1 MSNYTTNAT
10 TVLQINGH
18 QAQQQLNQLRANALQ
33 LETAIAKAAAA
44 GNPTDLRKLRSELN
58 QTKRQINAI
67 ESSTAQVDNVLRRL
81 NRATPKELQKALQTL
96 TRQLQYLERGS
107 AAWNSHVSKIQQVKA
122 QIASLNAEIR
132 TQEGLWARLNTK
144 INEWMGTIALAGAAV
159 TGLIM
164 AGRKAVNAYA
174 EMEEELANTRK
185 YTGMTEEQVKKLN
198 EAFANI
204 DTRTPREKL
213 NELAQEAGRLGKTTL
228 EDVQGYVEAA
238 DIINVALVDLGEGA
252 TQTIAKLTNIFRV
265 DEELGTK
272 QAMLSVGSAVNVLS
286 QNCTASK
293 QYLVEFTQRM
303 AGVGAQAE
311 MTIPQLLAFGA
322 TLDANG
328 QKTEMSAS
336 ALGKLTMMLFQKPG
350 EVAQQVGLDVEKFTE
365 TLRTSTNDGLIM
377 FLERIHELGSK
388 DGLAVLAP
396 LFKDLGMDGVRMS
409 QVLATLAEHL
419 DMVKWEQE
427 EATKAFNE
435 ATSATNE
442 YNIFNNTVQAGIDKA
457 KNRIHEM
464 AVELGEKLLPVMK
477 HVMTS
482 TSMMMRFLN
491 AMVDF
496 IIKYKGAIATVTATW
511 VAYTVAVN
519 ASNVAFKAHYYW
531 LVLTEAAQKYL
542 GTATLAL
549 KIAFYALTGQVEKA
563 KAAYTAFHLL
573 TKTTP
578 WGIILG
584 AVTAV
589 GVGLYNLCTRTDELT
604 KKTKEAIKAAKG
616 YNEEA
621 VKEQHELDI
630 LFGKL
635 KGAEKGTK
643 EYESAKHAIISQYGK
658 YLSGLINEKG
668 EILNLEAAYNRLAI
682 AVRRVAQERGIA
694 AAREQIDQEY
704 YKQLASG
711 LTELQSSL
719 ESAGATAR
727 EAAEIVTA
735 VSTAMA
741 AGKPIPQNYINKI
754 NSYSKGVEW
763 RLLPDWI
770 GGDQHPF
777 WGGDSRKPAPLVNRM
792 YNAYETHRK
801 GLATLDAMENG
812 VSPLKHIDNYY
823 LKGTIGQLEKIV
835 KSGQAGNAIVFIE
848 GSQQGECKQVSVSEA
863 KQLLAQYREELAY
876 RGASKTD
883 AKGLNLDTEHGTGG
897 AAGSIGTTKPS
908 KGGGGKTGK
917 SEDKFKAEK
926 DWREY
931 QEALNRIEYAT
942 GQKNYEDYT
951 NRMLEIEEQFY
962 RKQLQHADL
971 TANERITIEAQLYE
985 ALRKQTEAANKQ
997 SVEDENRY
1005 YTIRKSEVQQQ
1016 YLDGLLTTEAYNEQ
1030 MQRVELEHLKAI
1042 RDIYSAQALKPATDW
1057 EETKRQAAEMMQ
1069 TQFIGNVDLLNRKN
1083 IDAYELTKAG
1093 WKVNPT
1099 KEGEGYAT
1107 LYSSQYG
1114 IKDADGNV
1122 REILV
1127 TPILPD
1133 GSVLSEKELDQYI
1146 FKTLQGAEDILAADD
1161 KGLVIAVDVSAD
1173 GKAGE
1178 ILHNMQ
1184 EAFFSEKP
1192 DVDEKAWSE
1201 YLSANEAYRNK
1212 LIADQQKKQ
1221 KEAEEAERKH
1231 QEELKKIK
1239 DEFFGNSAAE
1249 NLALYNEAM
1258 SNLDAVYQAEL
1269 NAAGDNAE
1277 EKLRIEEAYE
1287 KAKLA
1292 LKKKYNQIGSEEDKN
1307 TLRRWNKDAL
1317 DWLNGDGGQA
1327 VVKSVEVLTS
1337 GMSSIFSQ
1345 LSSLVQAEMEIETA
1359 AIEKRYEREINRAEG
1374 NSYQVAKLEK
1384 QKEKEIA
1391 RVKNEANRKMFAMQ
1405 VIQAVAQT
1413 AQNALSAYGSAAA
1426 IPVVGYI
1433 LAPIAA
1439 AMAVAA
1445 GTIQIAAI
1453 KKQQEASNAQGYAE
1467 GGFTPKGNKYQE
1479 VGVVHAGEWVASQ
1492 ELLANPQA
1500 RAIVNMLD
1508 YAQRTNTI
1516 GSIKSDDV
1524 SRSITAPMAIASL
1537 QTPLA
1542 GAVASL
1548 ATRQP
1553 QANDNG
1559 KGIDL
1564 TELASVLS
1572 MLNERLNEPFVT
1584 VNTITGDTGIKKAQ
1598 DEYEKLMKNKSPKSR
1613 RN

>member
-44 GNPTDLRKLRSELN
+44 GNRTDLRKLRSELN

-96 TRQLQYLERGS
+96 TRQLQNIERGS
-107 AAWNSHVSKIQQVKA
+107 SAWNSHVSKIQQVKA
-122 QIASLNAEIR
+122 QIASLNAEMR
-132 TQEGLWARLNTK
+132 TQEGLWARLNNK
-144 INEWMGTIALAGAAV
+144 INEWMGTIMLAGAAV

-185 YTGMTEEQVKKLN
+185 YTGMNEEQVKKLN

-388 DGLAVLAP
+388 EGLAVLAP

-427 EATKAFNE
+427 EATKAFKE
-435 ATSATNE
+435 ATSASNE

-482 TSMMMRFLN
+482 TSMIMRFLN
-491 AMVDF
+491 LLVDF
-496 IIKYKGAIATVTATW
+496 IIEHKEAIVTVTAAI
-511 VAYTVAVN
+511 VAYNAAAALATVRTKAMALATTAAKVAQEAWIAVQALASVAVSLFTGKITAATQSFKIFSATLKAN
-519 ASNVAFKAHYYW
+519 PLGLIVSAVVA
-531 LVLTEAAQKYL
+531 L
-542 GTATLAL
+542 GTAL
-549 KIAFYALTGQVEKA
+549 YM
-563 KAAYTAFHLL
+563 YTKRAS
-573 TKTTP
+573 
-578 WGIILG
+578 
-584 AVTAV
+584 
-589 GVGLYNLCTRTDELT
+589 
-604 KKTKEAIKAAKG
+604 
-616 YNEEA
+616 EA
-621 VKEQHELDI
+621 VYATKVLNGVRDEAKKKVAEETA
-630 LFGKL
+630 KL
-635 KGAEKGTK
+635 RV
-643 EYESAKHAIISQYGK
+643 
-658 YLSGLINEKG
+658 L
-668 EILNLEAAYNRLAI
+668 I
-682 AVRRVAQERGIA
+682 AVAQDETKSLRDRQTACAELNKIIPKYNA
-694 AAREQIDQEY
+694 QIDQTTGRYIASKNALEDY
-704 YKQLASG
+704 NNELQRKYELEGAKEALKKLGQEKAELIIKRTGLQKELENIKKGQGSQFNGQPVTSSGANMPAVALGAIGKSGQRSAVEGELASVNR
-711 LTELQSSL
+711 EIK
-719 ESAGATAR
+719 AK
-727 EAAEIVTA
+727 EAAEKAITDEYGTELMNKDKSHNKTVA
-735 VSTAMA
+735 DYNKE
-741 AGKPIPQNYINKI
+741 AGVGNVHSSDVGGHDDK
-754 NSYSKGVEW
+754 KG
-763 RLLPDWI
+763 D
-770 GGDQHPF
+770 
-777 WGGDSRKPAPLVNRM
+777 K
-792 YNAYETHRK
+792 
-801 GLATLDAMENG
+801 NG
-812 VSPLKHIDNYY
+812 SH
-823 LKGTIGQLEKIV
+823 
-835 KSGQAGNAIVFIE
+835 SGA
-848 GSQQGECKQVSVSEA
+848 
-863 KQLLAQYREELAY
+863 
-876 RGASKTD
+876 
-883 AKGLNLDTEHGTGG
+883 
-897 AAGSIGTTKPS
+897 
-908 KGGGGKTGK
+908 
-917 SEDKFKAEK
+917 EDKFKEEK
-926 DWREY
+926 EWKERE
-931 QEALNRIEYAT
+931 EALNRIAYAK
-942 GQKNYEDYT
+942 GEKDYEAFT
-951 NRMLEIEEQFY
+951 KRMDDIAVEFY
-962 RKQLQHADL
+962 KKELAHKDLSAD
-971 TANERITIEAQLYE
+971 EKSSIEADYYE
-985 ALRKQTEAANKQ
+985 AIKKQTEDANKFSIEQ
-997 SVEDENRY
+997 EKAFYAEQVA
-1005 YTIRKSEVQQQ
+1005 
-1016 YLDGLLTTEAYNEQ
+1016 TEK
-1030 MQRVELEHLKAI
+1030 QR
-1042 RDIYSAQALKPATDW
+1042 
-1057 EETKRQAAEMMQ
+1057 
-1069 TQFIGNVDLLNRKN
+1069 F
-1083 IDAYELTKAG
+1083 
-1093 WKVNPT
+1093 
-1099 KEGEGYAT
+1099 
-1107 LYSSQYG
+1107 
-1114 IKDADGNV
+1114 
-1122 REILV
+1122 
-1127 TPILPD
+1127 
-1133 GSVLSEKELDQYI
+1133 
-1146 FKTLQGAEDILAADD
+1146 
-1161 KGLVIAVDVSAD
+1161 AD
-1173 GKAGE
+1173 GKVDHAVYEDVLQQMELAHLRRMTQITIAGYKE
-1178 ILHNMQ
+1178 RRDA
-1184 EAFFSEKP
+1184 EEK
-1192 DVDEKAWSE
+1192 
-1201 YLSANEAYRNK
+1201 YLDARIK
-1212 LIADQQKKQ
+1212 DQQKKQ

-1292 LKKKYNQIGSEEDKN
+1292 LKVKYNQRGIEEDKN
-1307 TLRRWNKDAL
+1307 TLRRWNKDAI

-1327 VVKSVEVLTS
+1327 VVKSVEALTS

-1374 NSYQVAKLEK
+1374 NSYQVARLEK

-1516 GSIKSDDV
+1516 GSIRQEDV

-1537 QTPLA
+1537 QTPTS
-1542 GAVASL
+1542 GAVASPK
-1548 ATRQP
+1548 AMPNSAQGGASM
-1553 QANDNG
+1553 Q
-1559 KGIDL
+1559 
-1564 TELASVLS
+1564 ELSAVIAELKQ
-1572 MLNERLNEPFVT
+1572 RLDEPFVT

-1613 RN
+1613 R